1 MHRNAI
7 TATVLAGALTLVAV
21 GCGSDDVR
29 DAAEPLPTTSI
40 PDGLPL
46 DDASGSDT
54 AEVLVE
60 GYLIT
65 QGDDVLL
72 ASVLA
77 ESYPPQ
83 AAGVVL
89 TVVGLDLDTVEGL
102 TTAQGVNW
110 TEHPVQFGGIVEGDV
125 LTITTGSP
133 TGDGTAVQEWFL
145 DIDDNGASLSIA
157 AGDLVT
163 LELEGNPT
171 TGYTW
176 EITIVDGTALT
187 VLGEPEYRSDTAL
200 VGSPGVFSFR
210 FRAAAEGETE
220 IELVYH
226 RSWENEDPLQ
236 TFRFAVNVG

>member
-1 MHRNAI
+1 MLI
-7 TATVLAGALTLVAV
+7 
-21 GCGSDDVR
+21 
-29 DAAEPLPTTSI
+29 
-40 PDGLPL
+40 
-46 DDASGSDT
+46 
-54 AEVLVE
+54 E

-65 QGDDVLL
+65 QGDDVRL

-89 TVVGLDLDTVEGL
+89 TVVRLDLDTVDGL
-102 TTAQGVNW
+102 TTAQGVSW
-110 TEHPVQFGGIVEGDV
+110 TDHQVQLGGIVEGDV

-133 TGDGTAVQEWFL
+133 ADDGTAVQEWLL
-145 DIDDNGASLSIA
+145 DIGDNGASLSIA
-157 AGDLVT
+157 SGDLVT

-187 VLGEPEYRSDTAL
+187 VLGEPEYRSDTEL
-200 VGSPGVFSFR
+200 VGSPGVFCFR

-226 RSWENEDPLQ
+226 RSWEDEEPLQ
-236 TFRFAVNVG
+236 TFRFTVNIG